1 MVRKGIMKENRG
13 TQELRVLE
21 RMLFLKRYIKES
33 RRLRGLKKK
42 KVKKDKVEEPI
53 GPQSGW
59 KKNRVAVLC
68 DIIPNGTGMQGKKA
82 EELQSRHSS
91 RKKRALTQP
100 SCQP

>member
-42 KVKKDKVEEPI
+42 KSEE
-53 GPQSGW
+53 
-59 KKNRVAVLC
+59 R
-68 DIIPNGTGMQGKKA
+68 
-82 EELQSRHSS
+82 
-91 RKKRALTQP
+91 
-100 SCQP
+100 